1 MTFHLSLMNEWV
13 TGWLTWTSN
22 MSTIINFLIFSY
34 IPLIRSIIKHIYS
47 DKNINRVIY
56 NIKIDGLLFLIIL
69 VGIFLSFHFS
79 TSKNTLCCS
88 RFSLFHAFTQRNFNN
103 HSNEENYF
111 MYSIL
116 HSILLWLWLLIQYN
130 RKLLAFWLFFL
141 SLIVCMSLIYF
152 PFAFINVI
160 LPEKLIVL
168 SFSLPTLFIFFKK
181 RLEDISKILKKSVE
195 IKVFTLGINPK
206 ISQHFLTWY
215 LKNQTDTDIIW
226 WIGQEFLRRPD
237 ILCEEDLKQ
246 FLAQKDFFEC

>member
-34 IPLIRSIIKHIYS
+34 IPLICSIIKHIYS

-69 VGIFLSFHFS
+69 VGIFLSFHYS
-79 TSKNTLCCS
+79 TSKIHSAVLD
-88 RFSLFHAFTQRNFNN
+88 FHSFTPAHR
-103 HSNEENYF
+103 EILIIIRIRENYF

-152 PFAFINVI
+152 PFAFINVN
-160 LPEKLIVL
+160 LTEKLIVL
-168 SFSLPTLFIFFKK
+168 SFSLPIFF
-181 RLEDISKILKKSVE
+181 
-195 IKVFTLGINPK
+195 
-206 ISQHFLTWY
+206 
-215 LKNQTDTDIIW
+215 
-226 WIGQEFLRRPD
+226 
-237 ILCEEDLKQ
+237 
-246 FLAQKDFFEC
+246 